1 MHMKSEHEVVKYKMD
16 LVVALSTLATW
27 EEKRLVEVGKQRLV
41 SLQMSGHCQR
51 EGLFLEE
58 AISQRKKALGR
69 DDKEVMRKEL
79 EEIRK
84 MLLESSD
91 DQDGDF
97 AEKTNTDDV
106 EIIEVFERAP
116 KETISKRRIKVEAS
130 CPETPPPSLPPTPSQ
145 DPEEIEVV
153 DIIEN
158 NPINWSERKVKTEAN
173 SETPPPSA
181 PPTPRTVPPPSSG
194 PSTPRSSPMSEVAR
208 EYSIK
213 TEPEIEIVVDDIEDL
228 DQGMDQEGGVDQSL
242 PFCRLCYITFTSHA
256 DQLPH
261 EQQVCV
267 FSQYL
272 FLLKNISKGAQLRGG
287 QTGAERRHDP
297 VDPRGLLQ
305 QLRHLL
311 LEVPHQEQCGLPP
324 EGRTQ
329 GWC

>member
-1 MHMKSEHEVVKYKMD
+1 MEFPCGLCREPLEGLEKLKMHMKSEHEVVKYKMD

-58 AISQRKKALGR
+58 AISSRKKALGR

-91 DQDGDF
+91 DQDGDL

-181 PPTPRTVPPPSSG
+181 PPTPRTFPSPPSG

-228 DQGMDQEGGVDQSL
+228 GQGMDQEGGVDQSL
-242 PFCRLCYITFTSHA
+242 PFCRLCYITFTDHT

-261 EQQVCV
+261 EQQVGFFV
-267 FSQYL
+267 FFFYILEKIVHRL
-272 FLLKNISKGAQLRGG
+272 FRCIAPSR
-287 QTGAERRHDP
+287 TGRR
-297 VDPRGLLQ
+297 
-305 QLRHLL
+305 
-311 LEVPHQEQCGLPP
+311 
-324 EGRTQ
+324 
-329 GWC
+329 